1 MLFTSAEVGHVAG
14 VVSGGPGDHAALL
27 LAHAVHHGVVLAE
40 PVKLVLLP
48 SDVGP
53 LDDDEDDGAHPQQ
66 HADPAPGQG
75 RLDQTVLED
84 CLNMSE
90 LVGKDSKSR
99 LWVMIFALLSKFH
112 LILP

>member
-14 VVSGGPGDHAALL
+14 VVAGGPGDHAALL

-75 RLDQTVLED
+75 RLDQPILED
-84 CLNMSE
+84 CLNTNCE
-90 LVGKDSKSR
+90 
-99 LWVMIFALLSKFH
+99 LLSIDS
-112 LILP
+112 ILFSIVSS